1 MNVGDI
7 SLRELMGEVGEA
19 RRGFEEDGQHASRQR
34 IERASMA
41 HAMRA
46 RQVAKS
52 TDDLEGRLTSGFV
65 DVEDAGYKTR
75 LVSVSLRRH
84 RSPPWPP
91 SAPNAP
97 PLPSVS
103 RSRPPPPVYGRHRVR
118 SRRGPPHRTR
128 HGCARYSWSTR

>member
-1 MNVGDI
+1 MGQRFADVPDSECARSGARFRVGFSIVGRGREAEMNVGDI

-19 RRGFEEDGQHASRQR
+19 RRGFEEDGQHASCQR

-52 TDDLEGRLTSGFV
+52 PDDLEGRLTSGFV

-91 SAPNAP
+91 SAPNP
-97 PLPSVS
+97 PLL
-103 RSRPPPPVYGRHRVR
+103 PPPP
-118 SRRGPPHRTR
+118 P
-128 HGCARYSWSTR
+128 